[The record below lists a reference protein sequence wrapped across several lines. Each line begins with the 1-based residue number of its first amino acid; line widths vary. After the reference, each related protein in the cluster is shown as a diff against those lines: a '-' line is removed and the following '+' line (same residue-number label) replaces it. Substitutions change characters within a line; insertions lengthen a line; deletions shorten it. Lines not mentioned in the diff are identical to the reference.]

1 MSHHCLLE
9 CDESSWTYEER
20 EQQGVGVVLEIKA
33 GPFAG
38 TTIPV
43 AAGRSI
49 VIGRAADRAQFAIP
63 HDNHMSGVHFA
74 VECGPSGCRVV
85 DKKSTNGTLLNGAKI
100 QEAMLATGDE
110 IKSGQTIFVV
120 RIVPDDQLPAA
131 ASGAQVFGQ
140 APVAAQRETPPAPAA
155 RESPA
160 APAAREFPAPAAA
173 PVRAPVVSPPAPS
186 QPAPQQ
192 RASNLNE
199 RPAPASAAQGQPAA
213 QPVPPR
219 PAPRPPV
226 PGSAIPARRDQPPT
240 LATGSWAFYKIPP
253 GWQIQE
259 GLGIQLDAK
268 DAFPS
273 SIGAMEEPLGPGIT
287 LQQYV
292 EAQTKMF
299 REYLREP
306 KIDAALPPTI
316 PGAVETVALEVRYST
331 KEGPSIYYHRVY
343 ARSGSTIGVLTLT
356 TLEKDL
362 SSLRPAYD
370 SVLSGI
376 SFSRKE

>member
-1 MSHHCLLE
+1 MGLILE
-9 CDESSWTYEER
+9 VKS
-20 EQQGVGVVLEIKA
+20 
-33 GPFAG
+33 GPFSG
-38 TTIPV
+38 RTIPIR
-43 AAGRSI
+43 AGESLS
-49 VIGRAADRAQFAIP
+49 IGRAPDRAQFAIP

-100 QEAMLATGDE
+100 QEAMLVTGDE

-120 RIVPDDQLPAA
+120 HIVPDDQLPA
-131 ASGAQVFGQ
+131 SGAQVSGQ
-140 APVAAQRETPPAPAA
+140 ASVAAQRETPPAPA
-155 RESPA
+155 P
-160 APAAREFPAPAAA
+160 REFPAPAAA

-219 PAPRPPV
+219 PGPRPPV
-226 PGSAIPARRDQPPT
+226 PGSGSPARPGQPPT
-240 LATGSWAFYKIPP
+240 LTIGSWAFYKIPP

-273 SIGAMEEPLGPGIT
+273 SIGAMEERLGPGIT

-299 REYLREP
+299 REYLRGP
-306 KIDAALPPTI
+306 KIDAALPPGI
-316 PGAVETVALEVRYST
+316 PGAAETVALEVRYST

-370 SVLSGI
+370 SVLSSI